1 MAKKKSKT
9 GIVNIYASHNN
20 TIIHATD
27 LSGAETLTQCTGG
40 QVIRQQRLKSSA
52 TAAMRAAKR
61 VAEELREKGVT
72 KIFVKVRAPGGHNGP
87 KYPGKG
93 AQPAIK
99 TLTREGIKIKG
110 IEDVTPIPHGGCRK
124 KGGRRGRRP

>member
-1 MAKKKSKT
+1 MVKKSKI
-9 GIVNIYASHNN
+9 GVIHIYASHNN

-27 LSGAETLTQCTGG
+27 ISGSETLTKVSGG
-40 QVIRQQRLKSSA
+40 QVIKQQRLKSSP
-52 TAAMRAAKR
+52 TAALRAAKR
-61 VAEELREKGVT
+61 LAEDLKDKGVT
-72 KIFVKVRAPGGHNGP
+72 EVFIKVRAPGGHNGP
-87 KYPGKG
+87 VFPGKG

-99 TLTREGIKIKG
+99 TLTREGIKILG